1 MGYLEI
7 KELLPETSVWTRAY
21 FNGVIKRYTFKE
33 VRDGITKVYLR
44 KTDTPV
50 LRKPLAELKEDR
62 ILYNTYIKY
71 YQRFLYRNI
80 KRGYFRVQVRYN
92 VKDQVEPI
100 EEEYINLRGKDI
112 YDQICRDAVTAEGL
126 TRNPHNI
133 QVLNVLNCTD
143 MFVPDDIR
151 KIVERMYESLLD
163 DSYDEY
169 MKSLPQS
176 IRALVKYIKDKVDSI
191 VEEEVRLE
199 IKQFYKEL
207 EAKCKE
213 GITGVEL
220 LTEQQSEE

>member
-1 MGYLEI
+1 MGYLET
-7 KELLPETSVWTRAY
+7 KELLPETSVWARAY
-21 FNGVIKRYTFKE
+21 FNGIVKRYHFKE
-33 VRDGITKVYLR
+33 IRDGVTKTYLR
-44 KTDTPV
+44 KTDIPV
-50 LRKPLAELKEDR
+50 LRKPLTELKKDGT
-62 ILYNTYIKY
+62 LYNTYIKY

-100 EEEYINLRGKDI
+100 EDEYINLRGKDI
-112 YDQICRDAVTAEGL
+112 YDQICRDAVTPEGF

-151 KIVERMYESLLD
+151 KIIERMYESLLD
-163 DSYDEY
+163 DSYEEY
-169 MKSLPQS
+169 MKSLPVS
-176 IRALVKYIKDKVDSI
+176 VRSLIKYVKDKVDSI

-207 EAKCKE
+207 EAKCKD
-213 GITGVEL
+213 GITGTTL
-220 LTEQQSEE
+220 LEQQSEG